1 MHVLDYVSDCVILS
15 GVPQP
20 LQRARLVASNTELEI
35 EREGGN
41 FFVSD
46 ADDRT
51 TIYIPPEL
59 RDPLNT
65 VIELY

>member
-1 MHVLDYVSDCVILS
+1 MILS
-15 GVPQP
+15 GVPQHI
-20 LQRARLVASNTELEI
+20 QRARLVASNTALEI

-46 ADDRT
+46 ASDRT

-59 RDPLNT
+59 RDPIDT